1 MILNQICCLAFKF
14 SLLEFE
20 FFLQLIRPTMNSE
33 LKNEPR
39 NYETTQRIGLR
50 THP

>member
-33 LKNEPR
+33 LKNILKTSLEIMRPR
-39 NYETTQRIGLR
+39 KE
-50 THP
+50 